1 MKSFHMSHP
10 MPSALFADRLPPQ
23 MPQSERHARC
33 ELAALYRLLAHLR
46 MTDLI
51 DTHISLR
58 VPGSP
63 GHFLINRYGT
73 LFERMSA
80 SQLVKIDALGNVV
93 DEFYPTHRVNRA
105 GFVIHSAIHAARPHA
120 HCVIH
125 THTAAGIAVSAQAA
139 GLLPLSQHALK
150 FYNRL
155 GYHGYEGIATDIA
168 ERERLV
174 ADLGS
179 HSAMILR
186 NHGLLV
192 AGSSAADAF
201 SSIYFLERACQI
213 QIQAQS
219 GGVPL
224 VQPPPQVCEHA
235 ARQFEDDDSEG
246 ITQLA
251 WEAALVLIEKQRDEY
266 CS

>member
-1 MKSFHMSHP
+1 MTSAGRFKPLPPHMSET
-10 MPSALFADRLPPQ
+10 
-23 MPQSERHARC
+23 ERHARC

-58 VPGSP
+58 VPGEA

-80 SQLVKIDALGNVV
+80 STLVKIDGQGNVV
-93 DEFYPTHRVNRA
+93 DEFYPDHRVNRA
-105 GFVIHSAIHAARPHA
+105 GFVIHSAIHAARSDA

-125 THTAAGIAVSAQAA
+125 THTAAGIAVSAQAG

-155 GYHGYEGIATDIA
+155 SYHTYEGIAVDTA

-179 HSAMILR
+179 NNAMILR
-186 NHGLLV
+186 NHGLL
-192 AGSSAADAF
+192 ATGSSAADAF
-201 SSIYFLERACQI
+201 STIYFLERACQA
-213 QIQAQS
+213 QVQALS

-224 VQPPPQVCEHA
+224 VQPDPQVCEHTA
-235 ARQFEDDDSEG
+235 QQFEADDSEG
-246 ITQLA
+246 ITELA
-251 WEAALVLIEKQRDEY
+251 WQAALTLIESQRDEY